1 MKNRTLD
8 VLSAGIALLCCAV
21 PSFAGTVPVVP
32 EPTTVLLMGGGLG
45 AILVIRHLRSKK
57 K

>member
-1 MKNRTLD
+1 MKNRTIDL
-8 VLSAGIALLCCAV
+8 LSAGIALVCCTA
-21 PSFAGTVPVVP
+21 PMFAGTVPAVP

-45 AILVIRHLRSKK
+45 AILVIRHMRSKK

>member
-1 MKNRTLD
+1 MKNRT
-8 VLSAGIALLCCAV
+8 VAVFSAGIALLCSAV
-21 PSFAGTVPVVP
+21 PSFAGTVPAVP

-45 AILVIRHLRSKK
+45 AILVIRHMRSKK

>member
-1 MKNRTLD
+1 VAP
-8 VLSAGIALLCCAV
+8 VLAG
-21 PSFAGTVPVVP
+21 GTPVVP

-45 AILVIRHLRSKK
+45 AILVIRHLRTKK

>member
-8 VLSAGIALLCCAV
+8 VLSAGIALLCCAL
-21 PSFAGTVPVVP
+21 PSFAGITPAVP

-45 AILVIRHLRSKK
+45 AILVIRHMRTKK